1 MIARDLISDTV
12 PSVKTSD
19 AADRVLG
26 WLAEFKVRQLPVVNN
41 EELLG
46 LVTEDDLL
54 DTDSEDTPIGNVRL
68 SLPDTTYV
76 FEDNHLYEVMRMAS
90 TMKLD
95 LVPVLKS
102 RDNTFLG
109 VITSQDLIEFAGDVM
124 GVKEPGGI
132 IVLEMAHNNYSL
144 SEIGRICESNEAKVL
159 SLAVTAKPSN
169 PEVLYVSI
177 KLNIREL
184 SRVIATFE
192 RFEYTIAQVIF
203 DSEQLNDYQEHYENL
218 LRYLEL

>member
-12 PSVKTSD
+12 PSIKTSD
-19 AADRVLG
+19 PADRVMN

-46 LVTEDDLL
+46 LITEDDLL
-54 DTDSEDTPIGNVRL
+54 DTESENTPIGNIRL
-68 SLPDTTYV
+68 SLPDSTYV

-90 TMKLD
+90 TMQLD

-109 VITSQDLIEFAGDVM
+109 VITSQDLIEYAGDIM

-132 IVLEMAHNNYSL
+132 IVLEIPQNSYSL
-144 SEIGRICESNEAKVL
+144 SEIGRICESNEARVI
-159 SLAVTAKPSN
+159 SLAVTPRRGDPS
-169 PEVLYVSI
+169 VLYVSL
-177 KLNIREL
+177 KLNIREM
-184 SRVIATFE
+184 SRVVATFE
-192 RFEYTIAQVIF
+192 RFEYVIDQVIF
-203 DSEQLNDYQEHYENL
+203 DSEQLNDYQENYENL
-218 LRYLEL
+218 LRYLDL